1 VKACAGS
8 AAAGSQQD
16 QRLPQPKLWKASRP
30 LTGAQPVGVHW
41 LSVSSLQLPSACMP
55 DDRRLALGSII
66 VQKDP
71 FASSEESSLAS
82 TTHSRNS
89 GSTWRWFSETGGVML
104 YIMMRTQLY
113 LDEDIWNALHIQSRQ
128 RRTPISELVRMAVR
142 DRYGASQTNR
152 RQAMKPII
160 S

>member
-1 VKACAGS
+1 MSKLDHAAS
-8 AAAGSQQD
+8 LISSDAAAKQKATLQQ
-16 QRLPQPKLWKASRP
+16 RTTNRKSINS
-30 LTGAQPVGVHW
+30 GYN
-41 LSVSSLQLPSACMP
+41 VSFL
-55 DDRRLALGSII
+55 RRK
-66 VQKDP
+66 V
-71 FASSEESSLAS
+71 AS